1 MSMKFLNSLVVFTA
15 VIFMAS
21 CNNEEVTTNATT
33 STKLETSKAVNL
45 DAAEPA
51 EPEMATTVTAETAK
65 VVYLKTDM
73 FINQIFDYK
82 ANPQAWVYKGD
93 KPAIIDFYTDWCG
106 PCKRVAPI
114 MEELA
119 AEYAGQVNIYKMNTE
134 KEREVAG
141 IFGIRSIPSILY
153 IPVNGQPTMYTG
165 AFGKQRYVDL
175 INEKLITK

>member
-1 MSMKFLNSLVVFTA
+1 MRFLNSLMVFTA

-21 CNNEEVTTNATT
+21 CNSGEASTNTVIPAQIENEKSVEIVIADNSEVEVT
-33 STKLETSKAVNL
+33 ETSSEV
-45 DAAEPA
+45 
-51 EPEMATTVTAETAK
+51 K

-73 FINQIFDYK
+73 FISQIFDYK
-82 ANPQAWVYKGD
+82 ANPQQWVYKGD

-165 AFGKQRYVDL
+165 AFPKDRYIQL
-175 INEKLITK
+175 INENLLKK

>member
-1 MSMKFLNSLVVFTA
+1 MNMRFLNSLVVFTA
-15 VIFMAS
+15 IIFMAS
-21 CNNEEVTTNATT
+21 CNNGEASTKVVAANQIENEKTVELVAADHSEVEVTETT
-33 STKLETSKAVNL
+33 SEV
-45 DAAEPA
+45 
-51 EPEMATTVTAETAK
+51 K

-82 ANPQAWVYKGD
+82 ANPQKWVYKGD

-165 AFGKQRYVDL
+165 AFPKDRYVEL
-175 INEKLITK
+175 INENLLKK